1 MIEPTPPSHRTRR
14 ALGHKPD
21 LALRLAVA
29 LVFLF
34 LLFPVLVVL
43 LSAFSGTDA
52 FHFPPRGWSLRW
64 FAAAAHHAEY
74 ARSLSISFIVAFT
87 SALLATASG
96 AAAAFA
102 LTRAELRGRGAI
114 VSVLMAP
121 LMLPQIA
128 WAVGLL
134 ALTARLGASGS
145 IAMMTCIHATVAIP
159 IVSRILLSSCSQL
172 DWSLWEAAL
181 MLGASRARATMRVLL
196 PLLAPGLLS
205 SYFLAFVGS
214 FNEVTISTFVASYRT
229 MTFPVR
235 VYVQMRSQG
244 IDLTA
249 VAISAAIVLAVIGGG
264 LLAERKLR
272 WSRWFA

>member
-1 MIEPTPPSHRTRR
+1 MSGGGISRRTPGDR
-14 ALGHKPD
+14 AMRVVVG
-21 LALRLAVA
+21 

-34 LLFPVLVVL
+34 LLFPVLVVF

-64 FAAAAHHAEY
+64 FEAAAHHAEY
-74 ARSLSISFIVAFT
+74 QRSLGISLVVAAC
-87 SALLATASG
+87 SALLATVTG
-96 AAAAFA
+96 AMVAFA
-102 LTRAELRGRGAI
+102 LTRGSFAGRKLILAL
-114 VSVLMAP
+114 LMAP

-134 ALTARLGASGS
+134 ELSVRANASGS
-145 IAMMTCIHATVAIP
+145 VSMMICIHATIALP
-159 IVSRILLSSCSQL
+159 TVSRILLASFGQL
-172 DWSLWEAAL
+172 DWSLWEAAQ
-181 MLGASRARATMRVLL
+181 MLGAGLVRTVARVLV
-196 PLLAPGLLS
+196 PLLAPGLFS

-235 VYVQMRSQG
+235 VYVQMYSQG

-249 VAISAAIVLAVIGGG
+249 IAISAAILLVVIVGG
-264 LLAERKLR
+264 LIAERSLR
-272 WSRWFA
+272 WSRWFS